1 MFEDIFSVFHKKND
15 EIRAIGVWGKD
26 GLVLDKQYF
35 NAGDNGGAEID
46 LDFSGAEL
54 ADILSKL
61 DNARVS
67 SDSFFLRLN
76 YRQHDLLIY
85 SLTSEYFLLILAE
98 KAIIEAKLRF
108 YLEMY
113 RDRLAAAL

>member
-1 MFEDIFSVFHKKND
+1 MFEDMFSVFHKKND

-35 NAGDNGGAEID
+35 NPGDTAGMDID

-67 SDSFFLRLN
+67 SGSFFLRLQ
-76 YRQHDLLIY
+76 YHEFDLLIY
-85 SLTSEYFLLILAE
+85 SLTAEYFLIILAE
-98 KAIIEAKLRF
+98 KAIIEAKVRF
-108 YLEMY
+108 YLDLY